1 MRAADF
7 VLLAVPDDVL
17 RPLVAGLADT
27 DTWRAGQ
34 LVAHTS
40 GAHGIG
46 VLDPAAARD
55 VAALALHPAM
65 TFTGRP
71 EDLDRLEGVP
81 FGVTAL
87 DELRPVAESL
97 VLEMGGEPVWVPEP
111 ARPLYHAALTIASN
125 HLVTLVN
132 DAVSVLDGAGVAE
145 PARLLAPLL
154 SASLDN
160 VLRLGDAAL
169 TGPVSRG
176 DAATVAA
183 HVRALADGAPDA
195 LTAYR
200 AMALRTAERA
210 RATGRITDEQGAAIV
225 EAARMMVVQSRADF
239 FAARAELPTPIGLVP
254 TMGALHA
261 GHESLLRTARA
272 ECESVITTNFVNPM
286 QFGPSEDLARYP
298 RTLDADL
305 ALCEA
310 IGVDL
315 VWAPTLADV
324 YPQGGAATVTVA
336 PGPLGD
342 MLEGEVRPGHFT
354 GVLTVVAKFLNLVRP
369 GRAYFGEKDYQQLDP
384 DPADGRRPRS
394 RRGDRRRPDRAR
406 AGRAGA
412 VQPQRLPVRRPTG
425 GTRLRCPARCSPAGT
440 PPAPARSP

>member
-1 MRAADF
+1 VSIPRPARLRVGVVGFGRVGSTLAVALARAGHEVVAVSAVSAQSRGRADRMLPAAPVLPLDEAVQAADF

-17 RPLVAGLADT
+17 RPLVSGLADT

-46 VLDPAAARD
+46 VLDPAAARG
-55 VAALALHPAM
+55 VAALALHPVM

-71 EDLDRLEGVP
+71 EDLDRLNGAT

-97 VLEMGGEPVWVPEP
+97 VVEMGGEPVWVPEP

-132 DAVSVLDGAGVAE
+132 DALSVLDAAGVAE

-176 DAATVAA
+176 DAATVGA
-183 HVRALADGAPDA
+183 HVRALGAGAADA
-195 LTAYR
+195 LPAYR

-210 RATGRITDEQGAAIV
+210 QASGRINAEQAA
-225 EAARMMVVQSRADF
+225 
-239 FAARAELPTPIGLVP
+239 
-254 TMGALHA
+254 
-261 GHESLLRTARA
+261 
-272 ECESVITTNFVNPM
+272 
-286 QFGPSEDLARYP
+286 
-298 RTLDADL
+298 
-305 ALCEA
+305 
-310 IGVDL
+310 
-315 VWAPTLADV
+315 
-324 YPQGGAATVTVA
+324 
-336 PGPLGD
+336 
-342 MLEGEVRPGHFT
+342 
-354 GVLTVVAKFLNLVRP
+354 
-369 GRAYFGEKDYQQLDP
+369 
-384 DPADGRRPRS
+384 
-394 RRGDRRRPDRAR
+394 
-406 AGRAGA
+406 A
-412 VQPQRLPVRRPTG
+412 VQDALK
-425 GTRLRCPARCSPAGT
+425 
-440 PPAPARSP
+440 